1 MVKSKVWLS
10 LVALILTA
18 AVVLS
23 GCTSSKTPKEAL
35 EASLAKSSDIKS
47 YSFKGSLKVNELNF
61 PDEATEGEDAF
72 GTAMALNFLKNAEL
86 SWTGAYQSNPMMT
99 EVNLSLTLKGDM
111 AITINIPVVMND
123 KKIWVKIPSLPIFPL
138 PDTITN
144 KFLELDLEQ
153 LAKESGQPIPKVDL
167 DTTQK
172 FSNDVL
178 GVVFK
183 NVEEKDYLSSIEPKE
198 AGLPEDAGLDK
209 AIQLHVTKE
218 RLESFIKTAVE
229 KIAPEIIDLLSN
241 NQAYKDMFQL
251 KQEDLDKYKKELS
264 EAQSGD
270 LSKNLEELKKTLKSL
285 DLKANI
291 GIDGD
296 DYPVYTDLTLKAGI
310 EEDGKSGNID
320 LKAVSQMSDIN
331 KEVKFTIGEP
341 KDTITME
348 QLQEQLGGLFGNL
361 GGFEQELEGA
371 AN

>member
-1 MVKSKVWLS
+1 MVKSKVCLS
-10 LVALILTA
+10 LMALLLMT

-35 EASLAKSSDIKS
+35 EASFAKSSDIKS
-47 YSFKGSLKVNELNF
+47 YSFKGTLKVNELNL
-61 PDEATEGEDAF
+61 PDQAVDEENSF
-72 GTAMALNFLKNAEL
+72 GTSMGIKLLKNADL
-86 SWTGAYQSNPMMT
+86 SWTGVYQAEPMMS
-99 EVNLSLTLKGDM
+99 EVNLSLMLKGDM
-111 AITINIPVVMND
+111 PITINIPVVMND
-123 KKIWVKIPSLPIFPL
+123 KKIWVKIPSIPIFPL

-153 LAKESGQPIPKVDL
+153 LAKESGQPIPKVDQN
-167 DTTQK
+167 TTK
-172 FSNDVL
+172 KLGNDVL
-178 GVVFK
+178 GIVFN
-183 NVEEKDYLSSIEPKE
+183 NVEEKDYLSSIKPKE
-198 AGLPEDAGLDK
+198 AGLPEDAGLDQ

-218 RLESFIKTAVE
+218 QLEPFIKTAVE
-229 KIAPEIIDLLSN
+229 KIAPEIIDLLSK
-241 NQAYKDMFQL
+241 NQAYKDAFQL

-270 LSKNLEELKKTLKSL
+270 LSKKLEEMKKTLKAL

-296 DYPVYTDLTLKAGI
+296 DYPVYTDFALKAGI
-310 EEDGKSGNID
+310 EQGGKSGNID

-331 KEVKFTIGEP
+331 KEVKFTIGVP
-341 KDTITME
+341 KDIITME

-361 GGFEQELEGA
+361 GGIGQELEGA